1 MPRVKLI
8 LNEVVVNRSEGA
20 EDWSV
25 LADGIF
31 SEGIHLVS
39 GDVGSGKT
47 TLARILA
54 GLLVPASG
62 TVVQNEIMSVMLAFQ
77 FPEYQVTGL
86 TVREEC
92 ESWGVVPVDVLTDT
106 RLIGKEALSPLKLS
120 RGELK
125 RLHLACL
132 LSHSYDLLILD
143 EPFSSLDCLEKERVC
158 QQLSE
163 RTCGITIIFTHEQQ
177 IFPRVDHIWEI
188 DNGRLVYWGRV
199 PDALSSWQHAPELVR
214 NLLVAGK
221 CPENIAPGDLVEAAC
236 RM

>member
-1 MPRVKLI
+1 MKLT
-8 LNEVVVNRSEGA
+8 LNGVVVNRGEGA
-20 EDWSV
+20 GDWSV

-39 GDVGSGKT
+39 GNVGSGKT
-47 TLARILA
+47 TLAQGLA
-54 GLLVPASG
+54 GLLLPASG
-62 TVVQNEIMSVMLAFQ
+62 AVIRDGITSVMLAFQ

-86 TVREEC
+86 TVWEEC
-92 ESWGVVPVDVLTDT
+92 ESWGVVPDDVLTNT
-106 RLIGKEALSPLKLS
+106 RLAGKEALSPLKLS

-163 RTCGITIIFTHEQQ
+163 RTSGITIIFTHEQQ

-188 DNGRLVYWGRV
+188 ENGRLVYRGRV

-214 NLLVAGK
+214 NLLAAGK
-221 CPENIAPGDLVEAAC
+221 CPANISPRDLVEAAC
-236 RM
+236 RT

>member
-1 MPRVKLI
+1 MKLVM
-8 LNEVVVNRSEGA
+8 NGVVANRGTGA
-20 EDWSV
+20 GDWSV

-47 TLARILA
+47 TLAQVLA

-62 TVVQNEIMSVMLAFQ
+62 TVARDGIMSVMLSFQ

-92 ESWGVVPVDVLTDT
+92 ESWGVDPGDVLADIRLHGRDT
-106 RLIGKEALSPLKLS
+106 LSPLKLR

-132 LSHSYDLLILD
+132 LSRTYDLLILD
-143 EPFSSLDCLEKERVC
+143 EPFSSLDCSEKERVC
-158 QQLSE
+158 RQLSE
-163 RTCGITIIFTHEQQ
+163 RKTGITIVLTHEQQ
-177 IFPRVDHIWEI
+177 TFPRVDYIWEI
-188 DNGRLVYWGRV
+188 VNGRLVSRGRV

-214 NLLVAGK
+214 RLLAAGK
-221 CPENIAPGDLVEAAC
+221 SPENIAPGDLVEAAC
-236 RM
+236 RT

>member
-1 MPRVKLI
+1 MNLI
-8 LNEVVVNRSEGA
+8 LNGVVANRGEGPG
-20 EDWSV
+20 DWSV

-47 TLARILA
+47 TLAQVFA
-54 GLLVPASG
+54 GLIVPASG
-62 TVVQNEIMSVMLAFQ
+62 TVARDGILSVMLSFQ

-92 ESWGVVPVDVLTDT
+92 ESWGVDPGDVLAAI
-106 RLIGKEALSPLKLS
+106 RLHGRDALSPLKLS

-132 LSHSYDLLILD
+132 LTHTYDLLILD
-143 EPFSSLDCLEKERVC
+143 EPFSSLDCSEKERVC
-158 QQLSE
+158 QQLSK
-163 RTCGITIIFTHEQQ
+163 RTTGITILFTHEQQ
-177 IFPRVDHIWEI
+177 TFPRVDYIWEI
-188 DNGRLVYWGRV
+188 VNGQLVCRGRV
-199 PDALSSWQHAPELVR
+199 PDALLSWQHAPELVR
-214 NLLVAGK
+214 NLLAAGK
-221 CPENIAPGDLVEAAC
+221 CPENITPGDLVEAAC

>member
-1 MPRVKLI
+1 MKLS
-8 LNEVVVNRSEGA
+8 LNGVVVNRGEGA
-20 EDWSV
+20 KTWSV

-47 TLARILA
+47 TLAQVLS
-54 GLLVPASG
+54 GLLLPASG
-62 TVVQNEIMSVMLAFQ
+62 AVTRDGIMSVMLAFQ

-92 ESWGVVPVDVLTDT
+92 ESWGVVPVDVLADT
-106 RLIGKEALSPLKLS
+106 RLAGKEALSPLRLS

-163 RTCGITIIFTHEQQ
+163 RTRGITIIFTHEQQ
-177 IFPRVDHIWEI
+177 IFPRVDYIWEI
-188 DNGRLVYWGRV
+188 ADGRLVYRGRV
-199 PDALSSWQHAPELVR
+199 PDALPTWQHAPELVR
-214 NLLVAGK
+214 NLLAAGT
-221 CPENIAPGDLVEAAC
+221 CPANISPRDLVEAAC
-236 RM
+236 RT